1 MFKKSSRQMFRE
13 VQRIH
18 WKGIGLGLDP
28 LATDQDDLD
37 TFHLSEEGE
46 PDFTWEEARQEL
58 YRGNSYE

>member
-1 MFKKSSRQMFRE
+1 MFRE